1 MQNFRRL
8 RAAGVPLFNP
18 ACWTCSACR
27 PAKRFVAGEPI
38 CKPTP
43 KAAQALAIP
52 LPSPLLRH
60 ITARQIGAEHGNATQ
75 FTQNEDFK
83 LGHTQKTFKLFCLA
97 LLYTLHT
104 IDEGSSFDIIKQL
117 KLKKII
123 DGETAHLLSYAIAL
137 SRQVRLEVYI
147 KKNSHHDYIGEGQ
160 LYDSWDNTVFKNLV
174 ELTGERSSVDYFLIA
189 GKLQQ
194 ALQRE
199 KLC

>member
-8 RAAGVPLFNP
+8 RAAGVSLFNP
-18 ACWTCSACR
+18 AYWTCSACCR

-60 ITARQIGAEHGNATQ
+60 ITARVHN
-75 FTQNEDFK
+75 
-83 LGHTQKTFKLFCLA
+83 
-97 LLYTLHT
+97 

-199 KLC
+199 KHLLDFQFNILLNRGQKQSP